1 MNLNVVLCNWFLLSC
16 YCAVTVVLMQFYF
29 CVTVLLLVSLWHCY
43 VLLLCYCGVTAVLL
57 WCYSC
62 VTVVL
67 LWCYC
72 VTELMKEPI
81 LQDKRQQHVKF
92 CKCASELIESVLGKP
107 QNASI
112 EASLE
117 RIRKVSCA
125 NMLFLVMLVS
135 SRFFCNEKNCF
146 DLKLNIYMAFNA
158 NWIHTER

>member
-1 MNLNVVLCNWFLLSC
+1 MVLLWC
-16 YCAVTVVLMQFYF
+16 YCGVTVM
-29 CVTVLLLVSLWHCY
+29 
-43 VLLLCYCGVTAVLL
+43 LLLCYCGVTVMLLLCYCGVTPVLL
-57 WCYSC
+57 WCYC
-62 VTVVL
+62 GITAVL

-81 LQDKRQQHVKF
+81 LQDKRLQHVKY

-125 NMLFLVMLVS
+125 NMLFLIMLVS
-135 SRFFCNEKNCF
+135 SHFFCNEKNCF
-146 DLKLNIYMAFNA
+146 D
-158 NWIHTER
+158 